1 MTAPTTLGIDPIAV
15 QEQARNN
22 YNSATQPSTFDSIL
36 NTTSYLSSALGP
48 VAVESVYA
56 ASGSQPASIVAAAV
70 NASANPYSSASLST
84 GYSSSGIGTSGSS
97 NYVTGGYT
105 GSAYADTGS
114 TEMSSNVE
122 DILSQSYTNQAYL
135 IAVQGE
141 MGNIQTTTTS
151 ISNALNVKHS
161 AMKSVINNFR
171 VG

>member
-1 MTAPTTLGIDPIAV
+1 MAAPTTLGIDPIAV
-15 QEQARNN
+15 QEQVQNN
-22 YNSATQPSTFDSIL
+22 YNNANQPSTFDSIL
-36 NTTSYLSSALGP
+36 NTTSYLASVGGP

-56 ASGSQPASIVAAAV
+56 TSGSEPASIVAAAV

-84 GYSSSGIGTSGSS
+84 SGGYSSSSLGSSGST
-97 NYVTGGYT
+97 NYLTGGYSS
-105 GSAYADTGS
+105 SAYATDDA
-114 TEMSSNVE
+114 SSSVE

>member
-1 MTAPTTLGIDPIAV
+1 MAAPTTLGIDSQAV
-15 QEQARNN
+15 QEQVS
-22 YNSATQPSTFDSIL
+22 NSSNSSGTSAFDSIL
-36 NTTSYLSSALGP
+36 NTASYASGVFGP

-56 ASGSQPASIVAAAV
+56 ASGSEPASIVSAAV
-70 NASANPYSSASLST
+70 NASSGGLSSTSYL
-84 GYSSSGIGTSGSS
+84 SSGSLGSSGSES
-97 NYVTGGYT
+97 YVTGGYT
-105 GSAYADTGS
+105 SSAYGTDDS
-114 TEMSSNVE
+114 TASANVE